1 MTVKFFVDTNVLV
14 YTRDA
19 SEPEKQKKAMAWMEH
34 LWSTGAGRLSFQV
47 LQEFYVTVTEKL
59 KPWRDAG
66 HARSAVQSLLT
77 WHPVPI
83 DYRVIE
89 GAWLIQDRY
98 RLSWWDALIV
108 SAAQIADCRHLIS
121 EDLQDA
127 QEFGK
132 VQVIDP
138 FLRSPASV

>member
-1 MTVKFFVDTNVLV
+1 MTVRCFVDSNVLV

-19 SEPEKQKKAMAWMEH
+19 SEPQKQKRAMAWMEH
-34 LWSTGAGRLSFQV
+34 LWRTGAGRLSYQV

-59 KPWRDAG
+59 RPGLDIG
-66 HARSAVQSLLT
+66 HARSDVQSLLT

-83 DYRVIE
+83 DSRVIE

-98 RLSWWDALIV
+98 RLSWWDALIT
-108 SAAQIADCRHLIS
+108 SAAQISDCRYLIS
-121 EDLQDA
+121 EDLQSD

-132 VQVIDP
+132 VQVINP